1 LELAYALTVHK
12 AQGSQFDTV
21 ILVLAEP
28 CQIISREMLYTAL
41 TRQLDKI
48 IILYNQEPYHL
59 LNYSSDA
66 NSDIATRFTDLFAD
80 VFKDEGPD
88 LRPQIVEV
96 NGKFYEEKMIHRTV
110 RGELVRSKSEV
121 IIANALHYN
130 KLDYEYEPEIVLE
143 GKVKRPDFKVED
155 YDTGIVWYWEHCGMM
170 SDPNY
175 KKRWEDKKKFY
186 EKNGIV
192 EGKNLIVTY
201 DDEKGGLDSDLIQ
214 RIIEKTFDLE

>member
-1 LELAYALTVHK
+1 MGRLWHTILLGQWKELFYWLPIEDLIRKRQNDYYNALGK
-12 AQGSQFDTV
+12 ADKDGDSSEFVQMMLQVIKDT
-21 ILVLAEP
+21 LVDYEDDTDQDSDQETDQVKIDNPNVKKL
-28 CQIISREMLYTAL
+28 
-41 TRQLDKI
+41 LDAIGDETMSAKE
-48 IILYNQEPYHL
+48 LMDELGLSHRPTFRN
-59 LNYSSDA
+59 NY
-66 NSDIATRFTDLFAD
+66 L
-80 VFKDEGPD
+80 
-88 LRPQIVEV
+88 
-96 NGKFYEEKMIHRTV
+96 
-110 RGELVRSKSEV
+110 
-121 IIANALHYN
+121 NALHYN